1 MGFPINK
8 LSHHSELSGGSSD
21 ECQFVKNYF
30 DGGTNL
36 NSGSENGLKI
46 DLERIKRI
54 NQAKR
59 ALEIPKIF
67 NFANCE
73 DVSAFMC
80 CWVAELSGSETVE
93 LSTGNTDVCAVDLS
107 SSTKSNHVKNG
118 WTVYNAAPEDKTY
131 CEGFVVYENVSDNF
145 KGNTLFEISMRKA
158 LLQNGY
164 TRNVPGAPMCGCM
177 NQVSTPLYIY
187 IFNFLIKT

>member
-1 MGFPINK
+1 MLKIEIFECIFLTSFIVGFPINK

-36 NSGSENGLKI
+36 NRGSENGLKI

-59 ALEIPKIF
+59 ALEIPKIS

-93 LSTGNTDVCAVDLS
+93 LSTGNTDVLHIQFSDQNI
-107 SSTKSNHVKNG
+107 SNQ
-118 WTVYNAAPEDKTY
+118 PCD
-131 CEGFVVYENVSDNF
+131 
-145 KGNTLFEISMRKA
+145 
-158 LLQNGY
+158 
-164 TRNVPGAPMCGCM
+164 
-177 NQVSTPLYIY
+177 
-187 IFNFLIKT
+187 